1 MQILDI
7 IDGTSVDGPGLRT
20 SIYFAGCI
28 HHCPGCQNPQ
38 SWNPTAG
45 FHCEIDTILAKVIE
59 NDFDVTFSGG
69 DPLFQVEQ
77 LTMLARKIKQLN
89 KEIWCYTGYRYEDI
103 IASQRLSQIL
113 PYIDVLVDSPFIQ
126 SLRDVS
132 LHFRGSSNQRII
144 DVKQSLKNGKII
156 LMPV

>member
-38 SWNPTAG
+38 SWNPAAG
-45 FHCEIDTILAKVIE
+45 FHCEIDTILTKVIE

-77 LTMLARKIKQLN
+77 LTLLARKIKQLN
-89 KEIWCYTGYRYEDI
+89 KEIWCYTGYQYEDI

-126 SLRDVS
+126 SLRDIS